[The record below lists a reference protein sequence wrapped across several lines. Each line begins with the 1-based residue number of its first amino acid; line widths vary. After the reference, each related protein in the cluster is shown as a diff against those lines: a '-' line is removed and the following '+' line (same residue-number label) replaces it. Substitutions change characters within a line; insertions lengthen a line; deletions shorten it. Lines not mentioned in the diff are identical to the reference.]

1 MKAWLK
7 GGLIALGI
15 LILQVTISFI
25 CAAIMA
31 PRCSEC
37 AIVCVIPLVP
47 NMYFSSIFHI
57 LGWQLILIEILIYFV
72 IGAIIGFI
80 IGKIKSLA

>member
-15 LILQVTISFI
+15 LILQVIISFI

-31 PRCSEC
+31 PKCGECS
-37 AIVCVIPLVP
+37 IVCMFVLYP
-47 NMYFSSIFHI
+47 NMYFFSWVPAGIIYI
-57 LGWQLILIEILIYFV
+57 LVQVLVYFV
-72 IGAIIGFI
+72 IGAIIGLI
-80 IGKIKSLA
+80 IGKIKSRA